1 MPGLNAAQRER
12 PGSLDAQFAAALR
25 PVLVQP
31 SLLMEIGWVLWSLE
45 RAHRLDDRSPLGPAS
60 GAPSRLIGRAGRFWN
75 DGVAGFTEIGILAD
89 RAGVLFEP
97 QLDRIISALSKVEI
111 EDGSI
116 GLSSERPDERVAL
129 ALRMK
134 RISSDA
140 TCRAEYLALVAEVGS
155 WVAVG
160 MEEQGNRLVAQE
172 CARVRQALERGLPLN
187 AVVRPEA
194 ASCLGLEPLV
204 TAALASGQLIVSP
217 CFYAGAGH
225 VLDLGA
231 TVSFGYGVAE
241 IATRSAMLTRG
252 GQIALKAQL
261 LADPARARM
270 LTCLLEIPA
279 AQQAMSA
286 GEFARKCEVK
296 NGEVRKHLRILCR
309 AGLIEAIHV
318 GQKVQYRVKL

>member
-1 MPGLNAAQRER
+1 
-12 PGSLDAQFAAALR
+12 
-25 PVLVQP
+25 
-31 SLLMEIGWVLWSLE
+31 
-45 RAHRLDDRSPLGPAS
+45 
-60 GAPSRLIGRAGRFWN
+60 
-75 DGVAGFTEIGILAD
+75 
-89 RAGVLFEP
+89 
-97 QLDRIISALSKVEI
+97 
-111 EDGSI
+111 
-116 GLSSERPDERVAL
+116 
-129 ALRMK
+129 MK

-318 GQKVQYRVKL
+318 GQKVQYRVCKSLTLSIPCSTISALNSTAAMVGRVKYTPSQSRTQRTFMRSSPKHQSGSFSSMRRDTAFLPTMPPANCSLPRRAT